1 MMAAAAHATRG
12 TLPGLPMP
20 ATIDQLLKVCKEV
33 IAPLVRSDGG
43 ELYLVAVEP
52 DHLTLHLAGTCSG
65 CPGAVLTTRGVIE
78 PAVHAVAPSA
88 RVVVTNGSKVPEG
101 ASLVS

>member
-1 MMAAAAHATRG
+1 MA
-12 TLPGLPMP
+12 

-33 IAPLVRSDGG
+33 IAPLIRADGG

-65 CPGAVLTTRGVIE
+65 CPGAVLTSRGVIE

-101 ASLVS
+101 ASLVSP